1 MQSKDNN
8 NQLKIKI
15 MTNYKA
21 VITEETSP
29 QKGMVVGNT
38 KTGKY
43 KGMNKKELLE
53 ETQKMSCYTLGVFE
67 M

>member
-1 MQSKDNN
+1 
-8 NQLKIKI
+8 

-21 VITEETSP
+21 IITEETSP

>member
-1 MQSKDNN
+1 
-8 NQLKIKI
+8 

-21 VITEETSP
+21 IITEETSP

-43 KGMNKKELLE
+43 KDMNKKELLE